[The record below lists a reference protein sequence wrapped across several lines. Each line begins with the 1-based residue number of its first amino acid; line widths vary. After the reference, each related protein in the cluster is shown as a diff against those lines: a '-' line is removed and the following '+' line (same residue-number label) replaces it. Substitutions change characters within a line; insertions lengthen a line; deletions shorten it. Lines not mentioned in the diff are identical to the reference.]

1 MSQRKGFSITVLF
14 ITMKNQK
21 GRVSVKDNYVIFL
34 LLKLL
39 NKKEKLEAII
49 TFFNMFKITNSQ
61 NNVTPVNIVKA

>member
-21 GRVSVKDNYVIFL
+21 GRVSVQDNYVIFL

-39 NKKEKLEAII
+39 NKTEKLENII
-49 TFFNMFKITNSQ
+49 TFLNVLKITNS
-61 NNVTPVNIVKA
+61 